1 MTRIVAWA
9 SVPAPPRHRA
19 SPSGLGGQAGQ
30 YRCSAAWPVRDV
42 GLYSPLP
49 PFGPSPDRS
58 ACRVGGGALN
68 CLCANLRPPLSRV
81 GDWRAGLGRSSCSL
95 LARSFVCEC
104 HTISTMPRFQPPP
117 RRTQR
122 ADFPHYAPP
131 FASCQ
136 GLWDLS
142 CWGDFRLCLI
152 HRSQPRLFCS

>member
-1 MTRIVAWA
+1 MRRTTPTAVMVRQILRRRRPVRKATTVAKLAAARTRAIAA
-9 SVPAPPRHRA
+9 ALA
-19 SPSGLGGQAGQ
+19 QAGH
-30 YRCSAAWPVRDV
+30 
-42 GLYSPLP
+42 
-49 PFGPSPDRS
+49 
-58 ACRVGGGALN
+58 LN
-68 CLCANLRPPLSRV
+68 GRV

-152 HRSQPRLFCS
+152 HRSQPRPFCS